1 MLSNKDLLSP
11 FKTQVSNAALN
22 AVQAGQADAVIAGM
36 SITDARKEIFDFSD
50 AYYSSNILLAVKNG
64 SDIASYEDLK
74 GKTVGAKTWYSL
86 IYILE
91 RGTKTNMAIL

>member
-1 MLSNKDLLSP
+1 MLGLIWSWSKPLLSNKDLLSP
-11 FKTQVSNAALN
+11 FKTGFDLFAN

-74 GKTVGAKTWYSL
+74 GKNS
-86 IYILE
+86 
-91 RGTKTNMAIL
+91 RR